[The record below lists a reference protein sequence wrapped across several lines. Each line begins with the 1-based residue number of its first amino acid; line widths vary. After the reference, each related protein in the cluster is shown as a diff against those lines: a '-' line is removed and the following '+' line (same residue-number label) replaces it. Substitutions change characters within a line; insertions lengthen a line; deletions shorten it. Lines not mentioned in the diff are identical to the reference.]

1 MGRVAVA
8 VGMCVC
14 MCVVGVRVEKEA
26 TGLGREGERET
37 YRSEADGM
45 LTIQQIVP
53 ATGSEGRE
61 QREESWGPVRRTEG
75 RAASLPLVPGQI
87 YSDCHVIV
95 PVRWQCVRLDCVC
108 LVDIVESCWEAVKE
122 V

>member
-1 MGRVAVA
+1 MA

-26 TGLGREGERET
+26 TGLGREGERE
-37 YRSEADGM
+37 RGVSERGRGM
-45 LTIQQIVP
+45 LTIPQIVP

-61 QREESWGPVRRTEG
+61 QRGESWGPVRRTEG
-75 RAASLPLVPGQI
+75 RAASLPLVPGHI

-108 LVDIVESCWEAVKE
+108 LDIVEACWEAVNE

>member
-1 MGRVAVA
+1 MYGGVAVA
-8 VGMCVC
+8 VDMCVC

-26 TGLGREGERET
+26 TGLGREGEREA
-37 YRSEADGM
+37 YQSKADGM

-61 QREESWGPVRRTEG
+61 QRGESWDPVRTTEG

-95 PVRWQCVRLDCVC
+95 PV
-108 LVDIVESCWEAVKE
+108 
-122 V
+122 

>member
-1 MGRVAVA
+1 MYGGAVA

-14 MCVVGVRVEKEA
+14 MCVVGVRVEIKA
-26 TGLGREGERET
+26 PSLGREGEREA
-37 YRSEADGM
+37 YWSEADGM
-45 LTIQQIVP
+45 LPIQQIVP

-75 RAASLPLVPGQI
+75 RAASLPLVPGQK

-95 PVRWQCVRLDCVC
+95 PVGWQGVRLDCVP
-108 LVDIVESCWEAVKE
+108 S
-122 V
+122 